1 VNLPVCVSGETRGCA
16 LENAVLILV
25 VEDEKVIRELLGVTL
40 GDDGYAVLLA
50 DSGEDAVKLL
60 NNHTDAQG
68 LITDVRLGGKRKVTG
83 WDVARHA
90 RELNPDIAVVYMS
103 GDSSVD
109 WVVQG
114 VPKSV
119 MVTKPFTMSQITTA
133 LATLLIE
140 TG

>member
-1 VNLPVCVSGETRGCA
+1 

-25 VEDEKVIRELLGVTL
+25 VEDEPGVRELVKEQLE
-40 GDDGYAVLLA
+40 DEGYEIVEAESGKAAFGLLDKQKGA
-50 DSGEDAVKLL
+50 R
-60 NNHTDAQG
+60 G
-68 LITDVRLGGKRKVTG
+68 LITDIRLGGRDELTG

-103 GDSSVD
+103 ADSGVD
-109 WVVQG
+109 WTVNG

-119 MVTKPFTMSQITTA
+119 LVTKPFVMSQISTA
-133 LATLLIE
+133 LANLLNE